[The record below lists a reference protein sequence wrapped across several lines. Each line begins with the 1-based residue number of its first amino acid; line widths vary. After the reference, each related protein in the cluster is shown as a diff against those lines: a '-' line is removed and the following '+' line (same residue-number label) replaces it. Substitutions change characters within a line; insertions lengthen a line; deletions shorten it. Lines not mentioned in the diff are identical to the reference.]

1 MEAAT
6 TVATQLVAVAAE
18 PSTSQDAAVKRSP
31 LVLVLLVSLV
41 FGQSGCDRVS
51 PDYAPSGPTGPAPT
65 GIAPTQPA
73 PSQPS
78 SPATPS
84 APERDGDA
92 TAASPLEAR
101 FPGLAQ
107 VPAGEER
114 QAVAHTIGLILSDGP
129 FPYPDKDGSV
139 FGNFEGRLPR
149 RSRGHYREYT
159 VPTPGIGHRGARR
172 IVAGESQGQPQEMF
186 YTRDHYETFR
196 RLTP

>member
-1 MEAAT
+1 MIPPDLPSITEVT
-6 TVATQLVAVAAE
+6 TAVGTQRVAVATE
-18 PSTSQDAAVKRSP
+18 PSPSQDAAVTRST
-31 LVLVLLVSLV
+31 LAALLLLAVAV
-41 FGQSGCDRVS
+41 CPSGCDRG
-51 PDYAPSGPTGPAPT
+51 PSDLAPTGPTPTGVAPT
-65 GIAPTQPA
+65 NQAP
-73 PSQPS
+73 PSQPPA
-78 SPATPS
+78 SPVPPS
-84 APERDGDA
+84 A
-92 TAASPLEAR
+92 LEVR
-101 FPGLAQ
+101 FPGLAE

-139 FGNFEGRLPR
+139 FGNFEGRLPT

-172 IVAGESQGQPQEMF
+172 IVAGQSQGQSHEMF